1 MITIEQVEKVVKH
14 TGVSYQ
20 EAKEALE
27 AVDGNVLEAIIV
39 IENRNGAKKTETQSN
54 FGQAEQKTQQGSA
67 NSETFDK
74 LVAWVNRMFHKG
86 NMNKLEV
93 VKDQKIVL
101 SIPVTVFILLLVF
114 VFYIILPLLIIAL
127 FFGYGF
133 RFSGPDLE
141 KTKVNSAIKMASEA
155 TIRAKDAVVKTV
167 DEWAKEN
174 KKETEAD
181 GKNSNH

>member
-14 TGVSYQ
+14 TGVTYQ

-39 IENRNGAKKTETQSN
+39 IENRNGQKKSDMQGNQEQEEKKSAKST
-54 FGQAEQKTQQGSA
+54 A

-74 LVAWVNRMFHKG
+74 FVAWINRMFHKG
-86 NMNKLEV
+86 NVNKLEV
-93 VKDQKIVL
+93 VKDNKIVL
-101 SIPVTVFILLLVF
+101 SIPVTVFILLLLF
-114 VFYIILPLLIIAL
+114 IFYITLPLLIIAL

-141 KTKVNSAIKMASEA
+141 RTKVNSAVKMASEA

-167 DEWAKEN
+167 DEWSKEN
-174 KKETEAD
+174 KKETETD